1 MSNVSTAVVAAAAA
15 VAAVAAAVVV
25 VVGAAMAAARTIN
38 FRLLVT
44 FSVILLN
51 VPWSHVA
58 NITFAK
64 PVHWPDSYVK
74 KKEIVRC
81 VGWGW
86 TAILL
91 LQKT

>member
-1 MSNVSTAVVAAAAA
+1 MSNVSTAVVAAAA
-15 VAAVAAAVVV
+15 
-25 VVGAAMAAARTIN
+25 VVGGGATAMAAARTIN

-44 FSVILLN
+44 FAVILLN

-91 LQKT
+91 LQKI